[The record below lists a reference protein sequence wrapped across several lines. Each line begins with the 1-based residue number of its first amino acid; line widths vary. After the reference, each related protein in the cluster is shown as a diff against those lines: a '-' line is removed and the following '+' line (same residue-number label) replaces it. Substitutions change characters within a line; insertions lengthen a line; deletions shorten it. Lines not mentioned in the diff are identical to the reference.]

1 MEDVE
6 PDGIDEDDVSMAPA
20 TSPDEEDEHPL
31 SESVAREQHRLI
43 GGEPTLTIGEL
54 AETSGVSVGFARTF
68 WRAMGFPNVADDERA
83 FTEADAVALRS
94 MAKLISDGLIDK
106 ATAVSLLRAQSHT
119 TDRLVLWQT
128 EALVEG
134 FGRQLDLD
142 DTSARLV
149 TLDRVGELQDVLE
162 QQLLYAWRRQLAALL
177 VRIDGEVAQRGADAD
192 PDALPLARGLGFVDM
207 VAYTRR
213 SAALGSH
220 ALAEL
225 VSNFD
230 LTARDVITSHGARVV
245 KTVGD
250 AVLFVADDVST
261 TARVAVE
268 LIAALQ
274 GNPTLLP
281 VRASMVW
288 GRVVS
293 RAGDIFGP
301 AVNLASRLVDVAP
314 TGSVLTDAATAEAL
328 KSSPDAAEYT
338 LVPRETADLQGLGLV
353 TPIEVRRRPT

>member
-1 MEDVE
+1 MSSVDEDLHEDVAMPPATTPE
-6 PDGIDEDDVSMAPA
+6 DED
-20 TSPDEEDEHPL
+20 THPL
-31 SESVAREQHRLI
+31 SDSVEREQQVLI
-43 GGEPTLTIGEL
+43 GGAPELTILDL
-54 AETSGVSVGFARTF
+54 ARESGVSPGFARVF
-68 WRAMGFPNVADDERA
+68 WRSMGFPNVTDEERA
-83 FTEADAVALRS
+83 FTRADVDALRS
-94 MAKLISDGLIDK
+94 IATLIDDGTIDK
-106 ATAVSLLRAQSHT
+106 ATAVSFLRAQSHT

-128 EALVEG
+128 EALIEG
-134 FGRQLDLD
+134 FGRTLGID

-149 TLDRVGELQDVLE
+149 TLDRIGELQEVLE

-177 VRIDGEVAQRGADAD
+177 VRIDGEVAQRGRDAD
-192 PDALPLARGLGFVDM
+192 PDALPLQRGLGYVDM

-213 SAALGSH
+213 SAELGSH

-225 VSNFD
+225 VQDFD
-230 LTARDVITSHGARVV
+230 LTARDTITSHGARVV
-245 KTVGD
+245 KTIGD
-250 AVLFVADDVST
+250 AVLFVADDVET
-261 TARVAVE
+261 TTRVAVE

-274 GNPTLLP
+274 AQPTILP

-314 TGSVLTDAATAEAL
+314 TGTVLTDTATADAI
-328 KSSPDAAEYT
+328 KASSEAAEYT

-353 TPIEVRRRPT
+353 TPIEIRRRPS